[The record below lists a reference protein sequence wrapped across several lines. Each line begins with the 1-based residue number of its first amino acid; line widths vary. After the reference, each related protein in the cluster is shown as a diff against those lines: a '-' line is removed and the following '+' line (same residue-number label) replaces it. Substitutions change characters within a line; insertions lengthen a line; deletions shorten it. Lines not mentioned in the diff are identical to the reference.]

1 MKKHHIQL
9 SHLLLWTHV
18 ASVISFYIILFLRT
32 APEGKKGA
40 KTKPTCDSSASRVGR
55 SVSIIVPARNEER
68 NIRYCVTSLLE
79 QDYDD
84 YEVIVVDDGST
95 DATVAILDE
104 IAQTH
109 PHGDRL
115 WVLHLRNLPEGW
127 AGKTH
132 ALHAGVQEA
141 TGDWLL
147 FTDADTW
154 HAPNALHSSITR
166 AINEGIDLFS
176 LATNQDLPDFWN
188 RVMMPLAYIG
198 ISMQY
203 PLKLVNDPS
212 SPVAVANGQY
222 LLICRAVYDAVGG
235 YARPELRDTLLD
247 DRDLAQVVKRSGF
260 RIRLEDGRDLVQ
272 VHMYEGLGEIWRGW
286 RKNAYLGSRGGLPF
300 MLLMLIGL
308 PMMMIVPFL
317 LPLLG
322 RLIKGGITSRELN
335 VAASFELLP
344 LLTYRILVNGWFRV
358 PWYYVFTHPLG
369 VALFEGILAQSTW
382 RVLMRKGLDWRGRK
396 YYVGK

>member
-68 NIRYCVTSLLE
+68 NIRCCVTSLLE

-109 PHGDRL
+109 PHSDRL

-154 HAPNALHSSITR
+154 HAPNALRSSITR

-222 LLICRAVYDAVGG
+222 LLIRRAIYDAVGG

-260 RIRLEDGRDLVQ
+260 RIRLEDGRDLVH

-322 RLIKGGITSRELN
+322 RFIKGGITSRELN

-369 VALFEGILAQSTW
+369 VALFEGILAQSAW
-382 RVLMRKGLDWRGRK
+382 RVLMRKGVDWRGRT
-396 YYVGK
+396 YYHGK